1 MQSIK
6 KKLKKFLFIKLI
18 SFFLLVSKNFDCS
31 PDLNY
36 LNFIFISQ
44 HTGDLFTSFK
54 YLGLIFSKN
63 SLIFIIYLN
72 IKLNLFYI
80 DY

>member
-31 PDLNY
+31 PDSNS
-36 LNFIFISQ
+36 FFFSFSQ
-44 HTGDLFTSFK
+44 HTGYLFTFFK

-63 SLIFIIYLN
+63 SLIFSIYLN
-72 IKLNLFYI
+72 IKLSLFYI